1 MIQLQPSFQD
11 AHRLPPGF
19 TRAGYDSNTRRYH
32 FRDAEGRMYQGE
44 PGEEFGGR
52 LVPMSA
58 IDPSLRHRFAP
69 DEEEEEDI
77 VGKVAR
83 GNELRLWC

>member
-1 MIQLQPSFQD
+1 
-11 AHRLPPGF
+11 
-19 TRAGYDSNTRRYH
+19 
-32 FRDAEGRMYQGE
+32 MYQGE